1 VNTPLSP
8 AEQAA
13 AEALADTLNGH
24 ERGAGNV
31 DCWTAADFT
40 DEARAVVAAVR
51 PAIEEPYARAVAK
64 LATALDQLGGRIY
77 RDLAGDYAEIHTSG
91 DAPKTVDGFNAA
103 AEEFLAVLND
113 PEVRVVVEAALSRPT
128 SEEH

>member
-1 VNTPLSP
+1 MSAQPLNP
-8 AEQAA
+8 IEI
-13 AEALADTLNGH
+13 EARDEIWVHLDGH
-24 ERGAGNV
+24 EWAKSNYDG
-31 DCWTAADFT
+31 T
-40 DEARAVVAAVR
+40 ARAVVAAVR
-51 PAIEEPYARAVAK
+51 PAIEEPYVRAVAK